1 MKLSDKNKTN
11 NYSLSDT
18 DNFNSELAVS
28 VEEVMNK
35 YTELLVEYINFILEN
50 VKIKKF
56 GYANFIINRGLD
68 TITHVFNNMLY
79 YTRNLDLTY
88 FHCQKAFYFYVEFIC
103 QISEAE
109 KLFLQLSSRDAAT
122 YVYKKT
128 LFEINGDYIKKLEE
142 CSPTTKERFELIS
155 ERVVI
160 DKFLMS
166 FIINTSEKRDPYISQ
181 FPDITARLNGISLNK
196 PALQTL
202 GRIVDILHT
211 KIESISC
218 FYTTVD
224 LLVKKLSN
232 NQANLCNDVNKI
244 YDVIDETPTVI
255 VNELFKKP

>member
-11 NYSLSDT
+11 NLSLNDT
-18 DNFNSELAVS
+18 DNFNSELTVS

-56 GYANFIINRGLD
+56 EYANFIINRGFN
-68 TITHVFNNMLY
+68 TITHVFNNTLY

-128 LFEINGDYIKKLEE
+128 LFEINSEYIKKLEE
-142 CSPTTKERFELIS
+142 CSQTTKEKFEQIT
-155 ERVVI
+155 ERLVI
-160 DKFLMS
+160 DKYLLS
-166 FIINTSEKRDPYISQ
+166 FIINTTEKRDPYISQ
-181 FPDITARLNGISLNK
+181 FANITATLNGISLNK
-196 PALQTL
+196 AELQMI
-202 GRIVDILHT
+202 GRIIDILYT

-224 LLVKKLSN
+224 LLIKKLSN
-232 NQANLCNDVNKI
+232 NQANLCDDVNKL
-244 YDVIDETPTVI
+244 YDFVTEPPNVI

>member
-1 MKLSDKNKTN
+1 MKSSDKNKSN
-11 NYSLSDT
+11 SYSLSDT
-18 DNFNSELAVS
+18 DNFNSELTVS
-28 VEEVMNK
+28 VEDVMNK

-56 GYANFIINRGLD
+56 EYANFIISRGFD
-68 TITHVFNNMLY
+68 TITHVFNNTLY

-128 LFEINGDYIKKLEE
+128 LFEINSDYIKKMDD
-142 CSPTTKERFELIS
+142 CSPATKEKFELIA

-160 DKFLMS
+160 DKYLLS
-166 FIINTSEKRDPYISQ
+166 FVINTSEKRDTYISQ
-181 FPDITARLNGISLNK
+181 FAKITTALNSIPLNK
-196 PALQTL
+196 PALQML
-202 GRIVDILHT
+202 GRNIDILYT

-224 LLVKKLSN
+224 LLVKKLFNYKSELCSN
-232 NQANLCNDVNKI
+232 VNKI
-244 YDVIDETPTVI
+244 YDVIDETPAVI
-255 VNELFKKP
+255 VDELFKTP

>member
-11 NYSLSDT
+11 NFSLNDT
-18 DNFNSELAVS
+18 ANFNSELPVS
-28 VEEVMNK
+28 VEEVINK

-56 GYANFIINRGLD
+56 EYANFIISRGLD
-68 TITHVFNNMLY
+68 TITHVFNNTLY

-142 CSPTTKERFELIS
+142 CSQTTKEKFEQIA
-155 ERVVI
+155 ERSVI
-160 DKFLMS
+160 NKYLLS
-166 FIINTSEKRDPYISQ
+166 FIINTTEKRDPYISQ
-181 FPDITARLNGISLNK
+181 FVNITATLNSISLNK
-196 PALQTL
+196 PELQMI
-202 GRIVDILHT
+202 GRIIDILYT
-211 KIESISC
+211 KIETISC

-224 LLVKKLSN
+224 LLIKKLSN
-232 NQANLCNDVNKI
+232 NQANLCHDVNKI
-244 YDVIDETPTVI
+244 YDVITEPPNVI
-255 VNELFKKP
+255 VDELFKKS

>member
-11 NYSLSDT
+11 NFSLNDT
-18 DNFNSELAVS
+18 ANFNSELTVS
-28 VEEVMNK
+28 VEEVINK

-56 GYANFIINRGLD
+56 EYANFIISRGLD
-68 TITHVFNNMLY
+68 TITHVFNNTLY

-142 CSPTTKERFELIS
+142 CSQTTKEKFEQIA
-155 ERVVI
+155 ERSVI
-160 DKFLMS
+160 NKYLLS
-166 FIINTSEKRDPYISQ
+166 FIINTTEKRDPYISQ
-181 FPDITARLNGISLNK
+181 FVNITATLNSISLNK
-196 PALQTL
+196 PELQMI
-202 GRIVDILHT
+202 GRIIDILYT
-211 KIESISC
+211 KIETISC

-224 LLVKKLSN
+224 LLIKKLSN
-232 NQANLCNDVNKI
+232 NQANLCHDVNKI
-244 YDVIDETPTVI
+244 YDVITEPPNVI
-255 VNELFKKP
+255 VDELFKKS

>member
-1 MKLSDKNKTN
+1 MKISEKSKTT
-11 NYSLSDT
+11 NYSLTET
-18 DNFNSELAVS
+18 DNFNSELTVS
-28 VEEVMNK
+28 VEDVMTK
-35 YTELLVEYINFILEN
+35 YAELLVEYINFILEN

-56 GYANFIINRGLD
+56 EYTNFIINRGLD

-103 QISEAE
+103 QISEVE

-128 LFEINGDYIKKLEE
+128 LFEINADYIKKLED
-142 CSPTTKERFELIS
+142 CSQTTKEKFEQIA

-160 DKFLMS
+160 NKCLLS
-166 FIINTSEKRDPYISQ
+166 FIINTTEKRDPYISQ
-181 FPDITARLNGISLNK
+181 FANITAALNNISLNK
-196 PALQTL
+196 AALQTL

-218 FYTTVD
+218 FYTTLD
-224 LLVKKLSN
+224 LLVKKLSK

-244 YDVIDETPTVI
+244 YDVIDETPAAI
-255 VNELFKKP
+255 VNELFKKS